1 MIKTDGK
8 RDTSTHLHNSI
19 VAFLPFPENVY
30 VFQVFFHY
38 EWIFTDRKKRE
49 RREERTENT
58 QEKRLGYTYMYKYTC
73 ISTGASEHRKVQ
85 IYKLRKCPPIHPRQ
99 YPVFVNIR

>member
-58 QEKRLGYTYMYKYTC
+58 QEAWLHAHVQIYMYKYRCKRTQKGTD
-73 ISTGASEHRKVQ
+73 IQIKKVSTYSS
-85 IYKLRKCPPIHPRQ
+85 
-99 YPVFVNIR
+99 